1 MASGGIIPPDAIRDH
16 DGRGS
21 GGVYSTG
28 WAIKRATCQPT
39 GIFNIFS
46 EWTFPWILAP
56 VAQVE
61 SLSDLQQSLG
71 NHSAITPQPLGNH
84 SAITRE
90 SRSLHRDP
98 HERAPLL
105 EADSDFPL

>member
-1 MASGGIIPPDAIRDH
+1 MSQGVNDGIRW

-21 GGVYSTG
+21 GGGYSTG
-28 WAIKRATCQPT
+28 WTIKRATFQPT

-56 VAQVE
+56 GAQVK

-71 NHSAITPQPLGNH
+71 NHSATTRQSLGNH
-84 SAITRE
+84 SGITE
-90 SRSLHRDP
+90 L
-98 HERAPLL
+98 AP
-105 EADSDFPL
+105 